1 MARYRGSACKICR
14 RARIKLFLKGERC
27 FTVKCSIEKR
37 PGVTPGLQPNRRMK
51 KLSNY
56 GVQLQEKQKLRKA
69 YGVLEQQ
76 FRKYYE
82 QARKHPVTGEAL
94 FQILESRFDNV
105 VFRMGFGSS
114 RSQARQFI
122 SHGHFQI
129 DGKRASIPS
138 IMIKPGAKISLKEG
152 SKVQMRVQ
160 GNYVS
165 AASRGIPE
173 WLQVDGNTLEGVYTR
188 IPSRSNIELDIQ
200 ENLVVEY
207 YSR

>member
-14 RARIKLFLKGERC
+14 RARMKLFLKGERC

-37 PGVTPGLQPNRRMK
+37 PGVTPGLQPNRRLK

-105 VFRMGFGSS
+105 VYRMGFGSS
-114 RSQARQFI
+114 RAQARQFI
-122 SHGHFQI
+122 SHGHFLI

-138 IMIKPGAKISLKEG
+138 IMVKPGATISMKEG
-152 SKVQMRVQ
+152 SKLKMRVQ
-160 GNYVS
+160 GNYVN

-173 WLQVDGNTLEGVYTR
+173 WLKVDGDALEGVYTR

-200 ENLVVEY
+200 ENLVVEF